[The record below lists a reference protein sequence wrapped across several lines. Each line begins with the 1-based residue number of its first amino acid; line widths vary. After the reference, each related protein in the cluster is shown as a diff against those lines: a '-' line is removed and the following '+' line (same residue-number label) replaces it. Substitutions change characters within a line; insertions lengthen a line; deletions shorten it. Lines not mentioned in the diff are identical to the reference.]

1 MMRGSEI
8 WREAWRNFSTGAGSI
23 LLSALVLLVI
33 VGLGSVFVSSYGSG
47 LARAGT
53 QFRESGASTYVIR
66 ANEMVDSQR
75 CVNLQGV
82 GSVQA
87 AGALRESK
95 EIYFAAM
102 PSRAVSTFEATPD
115 FWRLLSA
122 NTPGVVFLNQ
132 PGVWI
137 TDTLARTLGVRPGEE
152 VVLLDGQKLSIAGV
166 FAYPDDGRNR
176 DLGYAVVMPVAV
188 VKDFSQCLIETWPA
202 SPEDASLLLSSLKI
216 NQSTGAGDEIPTPQ
230 QLNTSLGREFNAANS
245 WDTLLRLAVGLSAMA
260 GFVIGFV
267 WIFSRRLVL
276 SSNLHCGIDRITLLL
291 ISLAETSIV
300 LIYSLITWLPF
311 GWFAAAFGAAP
322 DALVSFGAGLRTFL
336 AGSGGFVFGVVLG
349 VNRVKESHL
358 FRYFKNR

>member
-1 MMRGSEI
+1 M
-8 WREAWRNFSTGAGSI
+8 
-23 LLSALVLLVI
+23 
-33 VGLGSVFVSSYGSG
+33 
-47 LARAGT
+47 
-53 QFRESGASTYVIR
+53 IR

-95 EIYFAAM
+95 DIYFAAM

-122 NTPGVVFLNQ
+122 NTPGAVFLNQ

-137 TDTLARTLGVRPGEE
+137 TDTLAQTLGVRPGEKT
-152 VVLLDGQKLSIAGV
+152 VLRDGQKLSIAGV

-188 VKDFSQCLIETWPA
+188 VQDFSQCLIETWPA

-216 NQSTGAGDEIPTPQ
+216 NQSTGAGGEIPTPQ

-245 WDTLLRLAVGLSAMA
+245 WDTLLRLAVGLSAIA

-276 SSNLHCGIDRITLLL
+276 SSNLHCGLDRLTLLL

-300 LIYSLITWLPF
+300 LIFSLITWLPF

-322 DALVSFGAGLRTFL
+322 DTLVSFGAGLRTFL
-336 AGSGGFVFGVVLG
+336 AGSAGFVFGVVLG
-349 VNRVKESHL
+349 INRVKESHL